1 MTAKDA
7 PAARR
12 RPTSRDVAAAAGVS
26 RSAVSFAFNDP
37 TRVSTATRERI
48 LAAARE
54 LEYTP
59 PPSGRTLRNGRT
71 QSLGV
76 LLPHDIP
83 KVMENPYY
91 ARFLMGLGQV
101 CTREGMS
108 LQLIPPVG
116 DSLVKA
122 VRHAAVDGFVVC
134 GLDTDRGEIAE
145 LTRRAL
151 PYVLVDSGAPEGAPS
166 VDIDDREGAR
176 DVAQHLLELGH
187 RRIAVLSV
195 EPRADRPAPTYRD
208 PLVRRIAGIEDAL
221 TAVGLSRGDIT
232 VAEVPC
238 TRMDGYRATQ
248 AIMAAR
254 PRPTALV
261 VLADLMAFGAIDA
274 LHDLGLDVPGD
285 VSVTGFDDLPE
296 AQWTRPRLTTVRQ
309 PIVAKGRI
317 AGDFL
322 ISAIRGED
330 QHQHQ
335 VLQTVLITR
344 ESSKPPAE
352 PATPDGRYQPVPART

>member
-7 PAARR
+7 HAARR

-54 LEYTP
+54 LKYTP

-76 LLPHDIP
+76 LLPPRHP
-83 KVMENPYY
+83 QGHGEPVLRPVPHGPG
-91 ARFLMGLGQV
+91 AGLHPRGHV
-101 CTREGMS
+101 ATAHT
-108 LQLIPPVG
+108 PPLG

-151 PYVLVDSGAPEGAPS
+151 PYVLVDSDAPEGAPS
-166 VDIDDREGAR
+166 VDIDDRDGAR
-176 DVAQHLLELGH
+176 DVTQHLLELGH

-195 EPRADRPAPTYRD
+195 EPRSDRLSADLPRPAGTPDSRHRGRAG
-208 PLVRRIAGIEDAL
+208 RRRPELSATSRSPRCPAPGW
-221 TAVGLSRGDIT
+221 TAT
-232 VAEVPC
+232 
-238 TRMDGYRATQ
+238 
-248 AIMAAR
+248 AR
-254 PRPTALV
+254 PRPSWPPV
-261 VLADLMAFGAIDA
+261 RG
-274 LHDLGLDVPGD
+274 
-285 VSVTGFDDLPE
+285 
-296 AQWTRPRLTTVRQ
+296 RPR
-309 PIVAKGRI
+309 
-317 AGDFL
+317 
-322 ISAIRGED
+322 
-330 QHQHQ
+330 
-335 VLQTVLITR
+335 
-344 ESSKPPAE
+344 SSCWP
-352 PATPDGRYQPVPART
+352 T